1 LKAPPHPALP
11 ILLIDDEENFLIA
24 VTTSLEMAGIEN
36 IISCSDSRLAEGLLS
51 RESYSCVLLDLTMPF
66 LSGWD
71 LLPQIVREQPL
82 TPVIVITAID
92 KVDMAVRCMKAGA
105 FDYIV
110 KPVDDTRLVTSVQRA
125 VDYGEVKTE
134 NSLLKTKLFSP
145 ALRHPEAF
153 VRIITRS
160 ESMHGIFKYVE
171 AIGSTRLPIL
181 IVGETGVGKE
191 LIAHAIHEVSGRDG
205 LFVPVNAAGL
215 DDALFSDAL
224 FGHMRGAFTGAD
236 KDRAGLVERASK
248 GTLFLDEIGD
258 LSLDSQVKLLRLL
271 QEGEFYSLG
280 ASKPAATD
288 ARFVFATCHDLLA
301 RVRKGLFRQDL
312 YYRLQSHSITI
323 PPLRERKIDIPI
335 LVHHFLRETALL
347 LNTRIPAVS
356 EEIIRVLER
365 YSFPGNVRELEGM
378 VSDALVSSSTDTLAV
393 DYFERKTGCSDIYSA
408 TPSNDEAMALDDLN
422 HTPVVER
429 KPLTLKELEEQLIL
443 EVIKSAN
450 GNKTRAAAS
459 LGISRQ
465 ALCNRLS
472 RKRQRK

>member
-1 LKAPPHPALP
+1 MKAPPHPALP

-24 VTTSLEMAGIEN
+24 VTASLEIAGIEN
-36 IISCSDSRLAEGLLS
+36 VISCSDSRLAEGLLS
-51 RESYSCVLLDLTMPF
+51 REDYSCVLLDLSMPF
-66 LSGWD
+66 RSGWD
-71 LLPQIVREQPL
+71 LLPQIVRELPL
-82 TPVIVITAID
+82 TPVIVITAAD
-92 KVDMAVRCMKAGA
+92 KVDTAVQCMKAGA

-125 VDYGEVKTE
+125 VDYGEVRTE

-145 ALRHPEAF
+145 ALHHPEAF

-171 AIGSTRLPIL
+171 AISGTGLPIL

-191 LIAHAIHEVSGRDG
+191 LIAHAVHEVSGRGG

-215 DDALFSDAL
+215 DDALFSDTL

-236 KDRAGLVERASK
+236 KDHAGLIERASK
-248 GTLFLDEIGD
+248 GTFFLDEIGD

-271 QEGEFYSLG
+271 QEGEFYPLG

-288 ARFVFATCHDLLA
+288 ARFIFATCHDLLA

-312 YYRLQSHSITI
+312 YYRLQSHLITI
-323 PPLRERKIDIPI
+323 PPLRERKDDIPI
-335 LVHHFLRETALL
+335 LIHHFLQQAALL
-347 LNTRIPAVS
+347 LNRGIPTVS
-356 EEIIRVLER
+356 EEIVHLLER

-378 VSDALVSSSTDTLAV
+378 VSDALASSSTDVLSL
-393 DYFERKTGCSDIYSA
+393 DYFERKTGYSYVSSA
-408 TPSNDEAMALDDLN
+408 APSHDEVMPLDDLN
-422 HTPVVER
+422 HTPVVEK
-429 KPLTLKELEEQLIL
+429 KPRTLKESEEQLIL
-443 EVIKSAN
+443 EAIKSAN
-450 GNKTRAAAS
+450 GNRTRAAAI